1 MEDLKF
7 RRIVSS
13 RHRVEFLAF
22 SSSKRWGTL
31 LGACFGDYS
40 VRLYD
45 CSGNEEAVLLAC
57 FTEHASNVWGLCFSS
72 DGSLLASCSSDKQL
86 IVYSVDQVSVLKVLT
101 LHSGTVWSC
110 KFTSQ
115 KLLASASEDC
125 TVKITSVNTGDV
137 SSTVSFN
144 LPLESLDISKE
155 KELMCVSASRYG
167 KVWILASQESKPIE
181 VYSSEVGVHAV
192 QFIRDNKDTEYLVVS
207 TQSHAILVYLMTDVL
222 VNASCNSPPAFVLE
236 GHCNIIWRFC
246 SISNECSTTLISAS
260 GDKTVRF
267 WDLITRKCVHVL
279 RYFQGSLDPN
289 SQILACDFIQ
299 GKEDYSKLSIGTYDG
314 CIYIGNLVE

>member
-22 SSSKRWGTL
+22 SSSKRWKTL
-31 LGACFGDYS
+31 LGACLGDYS

-57 FTEHASNVWGLCFSS
+57 FTEHTSNVWGLCFSC

-110 KFTSQ
+110 KFLSSQ
-115 KLLASASEDC
+115 NLLASASEDC

-137 SSTVSFN
+137 SRTVSFN
-144 LPLESLDISKE
+144 LPLESLDVSNE
-155 KELMCVSASRYG
+155 SGLMCVSASRYG
-167 KVWILASQESKPIE
+167 RIWMITSSQESKPIE
-181 VYSSEVGVHAV
+181 VYSSEESVHAV

-207 TQSHAILVYLMTDVL
+207 TQSHTILVFLVPDVL
-222 VNASCNSPPAFVLE
+222 VNVCSSPPAFVLE

-246 SISNECSTTLISAS
+246 TISNETSTTLISAS
-260 GDKTVRF
+260 GDKTVR
-267 WDLITRKCVHVL
+267 
-279 RYFQGSLDPN
+279 
-289 SQILACDFIQ
+289 
-299 GKEDYSKLSIGTYDG
+299 
-314 CIYIGNLVE
+314 